1 MKQKYLRVTMSD
13 NSKWDL
19 PAMIIA
25 QNRASEIVKTDT
37 ETSFDEE
44 VKFAL
49 EDEFEIM
56 DWAANNMNWKDVV
69 LQAQKVIEP
78 EAVDYQEGWINGDKE
93 IIEK

>member
-1 MKQKYLRVTMSD
+1 MKQKYLRITMSD
-13 NSKWDL
+13 NSKWDV
-19 PAMIIA
+19 PAMLIA
-25 QNRASEIVKTDT
+25 KHRAREIVKTDN

-69 LQAQKVIEP
+69 LQAHKVIEP
-78 EAVDYQEGWINGDKE
+78 QNDCQEGWINGDKE